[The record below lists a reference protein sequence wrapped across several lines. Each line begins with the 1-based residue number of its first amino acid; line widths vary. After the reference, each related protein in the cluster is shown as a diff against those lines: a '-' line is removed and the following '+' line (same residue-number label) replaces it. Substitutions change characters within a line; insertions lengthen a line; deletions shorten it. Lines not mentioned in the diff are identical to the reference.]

1 MSTASRTV
9 RLTLTAL
16 TLTAAL
22 ALTACGDDEPE
33 TEATSSASPSET
45 VSPSASSSESA
56 SPQESPSESASESP
70 SPAAP
75 EADVTVTIEG
85 DSVTPV
91 AQSVEVEVGE
101 PVVLDITSD
110 RVGELH
116 AHSVPE
122 QTIQIEEGRQTVE
135 MTFER
140 PGQVDIE
147 EHGAHALV
155 VRLLVR

>member
-1 MSTASRTV
+1 MRTAPRTA

-16 TLTAAL
+16 ALTATL
-22 ALTACGDDEPE
+22 ALTACGEDEPD
-33 TEATSSASPSET
+33 TGAASTGTPEET
-45 VSPSASSSESA
+45 VSPSGSSSESA
-56 SPQESPSESASESP
+56 SPSESASA
-70 SPAAP
+70 PANAV
-75 EADVTVTIEG
+75 EVTIKG

-91 AQSVEVEVGE
+91 AQSVEVGVGE

-110 RVGELH
+110 RAGELH

-122 QTIQIEEGRQTVE
+122 QTVQVKEGRQTVE

-155 VRLLVR
+155 VRVLVR